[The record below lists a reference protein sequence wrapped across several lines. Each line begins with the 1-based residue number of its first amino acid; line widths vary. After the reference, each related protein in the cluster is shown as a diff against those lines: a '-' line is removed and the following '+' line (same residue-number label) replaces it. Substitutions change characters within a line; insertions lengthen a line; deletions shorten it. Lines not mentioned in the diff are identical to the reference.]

1 MKKTLQDQYLLI
13 KEGKGHK
20 GVFLT
25 EAKRQFPDLIPNNA
39 DVKLTAQIL
48 KDKNIINENIVG
60 LDAVGIFTPT
70 PKQSYETAFEKFLQE
85 AKEMEE
91 KEKAEL
97 KKPSKQ
103 VEEDLSKAYDNTDEK
118 NIDNVIFDQVMTGYY
133 AELKDPKNADKT
145 MEELKAIVLKNLA
158 KDPIHYTKD
167 GQFGIKGLG
176 YETEHPGLGTPKEA
190 KGKYASSGYGN
201 LNENKQPMSINESK
215 LRNAIRAIIR
225 EELNST
231 KPLNEDYDLV
241 SQFKGDHHGSRIE
254 KNKYLNS
261 LGLDEDGIKTLEIWI
276 NTMKNDK
283 NWFNQKYPN
292 GGSYVDLISYISKK
306 VKDLPSFVM
315 KNKSVNPIKVVNSL
329 KEINEDTL
337 NENVHKRL
345 KEIDTEV
352 QDEVTQSKLS
362 KIIQEIEKRQAQLKM
377 IDENEDLRE
386 LTDKSKVKALQKEIK
401 LLEKAQAKLEKA
413 GKGKKKEVLDEADEP
428 SQEYLDAKSDAE
440 ARYNEGEDIES
451 IMSDYPQFKNELYQD
466 IIGGFEG
473 SDY

>member
-97 KKPSKQ
+97 NKPSKQ

-118 NIDNVIFDQVMTGYY
+118 NIDNVIFDQVMMGYY

-215 LRNAIRAIIR
+215 LRNAIREIIR
-225 EELNST
+225 EELNAT
-231 KPLNEDYDLV
+231 KP
-241 SQFKGDHHGSRIE
+241 
-254 KNKYLNS
+254 
-261 LGLDEDGIKTLEIWI
+261 
-276 NTMKNDK
+276 
-283 NWFNQKYPN
+283 
-292 GGSYVDLISYISKK
+292 
-306 VKDLPSFVM
+306 
-315 KNKSVNPIKVVNSL
+315 
-329 KEINEDTL
+329 L

-362 KIIQEIEKRQAQLKM
+362 KIMQEIEKRQAQLKM

-401 LLEKAQAKLEKA
+401 LLEKAQAKLEKVA

-428 SQEYLDAKSDAE
+428 SQEYLDARKEASDEYKNTGSIKSTQ
-440 ARYNEGEDIES
+440 NK
-451 IMSDYPQFKNELYQD
+451 YPEFADMLEQD
-466 IIGGFEG
+466 IIGAEEG
-473 SDY
+473 QDY

>member
-48 KDKNIINENIVG
+48 KDKNIINENIIG
-60 LDAVGIFTPT
+60 LQSINQMVPT
-70 PKQSYETAFEKFLQE
+70 KKESFETAFETFLKE
-85 AKEMEE
+85 AKKKEE
-91 KEKAEL
+91 TDKAEA
-97 KKPSKQ
+97 KTVSKS
-103 VEEDLSKAYDNTDEK
+103 VEDKQEHAHDNTDEK
-118 NIDNVIFDQVMTGYY
+118 NIDNVIFDQVMMGYY

-176 YETEHPGLGTPKEA
+176 YTTDHPGLGEPKEA

-201 LNENKQPMSINESK
+201 LNENKQTQPMSINESK
-215 LRNAIRAIIR
+215 LRNVIRTIIR
-225 EELNST
+225 EELNT
-231 KPLNEDYDLV
+231 QKP
-241 SQFKGDHHGSRIE
+241 
-254 KNKYLNS
+254 
-261 LGLDEDGIKTLEIWI
+261 
-276 NTMKNDK
+276 
-283 NWFNQKYPN
+283 
-292 GGSYVDLISYISKK
+292 
-306 VKDLPSFVM
+306 
-315 KNKSVNPIKVVNSL
+315 
-329 KEINEDTL
+329 L

-352 QDEVTQSKLS
+352 QDEVTQSKLN
-362 KIIQEIEKRQAQLKM
+362 KIMQEIEKRKAQLTM

-386 LTDKSKVKALQKEIK
+386 LTDKSKIKALQKEIK

-428 SQEYLDAKSDAE
+428 SQEYLDAQSNAKERHDA
-440 ARYNEGEDIES
+440 GEDIDS
-451 IMSDYPQFKNELYQD
+451 IMDDYPQFQPMLRNDLTAW
-466 IIGGFEG
+466 IEG
-473 SDY
+473 TDND

>member
-118 NIDNVIFDQVMTGYY
+118 NIDNVIFDQVMMGYY

-201 LNENKQPMSINESK
+201 LNENKQPMSLNESK
-215 LRNAIRAIIR
+215 LRNAIREIIR
-225 EELNST
+225 EELNAT
-231 KPLNEDYDLV
+231 KP
-241 SQFKGDHHGSRIE
+241 
-254 KNKYLNS
+254 
-261 LGLDEDGIKTLEIWI
+261 
-276 NTMKNDK
+276 
-283 NWFNQKYPN
+283 
-292 GGSYVDLISYISKK
+292 
-306 VKDLPSFVM
+306 
-315 KNKSVNPIKVVNSL
+315 
-329 KEINEDTL
+329 L

-362 KIIQEIEKRQAQLKM
+362 KIMQEIEDRRARVKM

-401 LLEKAQAKLEKA
+401 LLEKAQAKLEKVA

-428 SQEYLDAKSDAE
+428 SQEYLDAQQDAKD
-440 ARYNEGEDIES
+440 RHDNGEDIDS
-451 IMSDYPQFKNELYQD
+451 IMADYPQFQPMLSND
-466 IIGGFEG
+466 IRSWIEG
-473 SDY
+473 TDND